1 MGKLLAWI
9 FGILFVMWLIGSMQM
24 KSEREAEKARVATM
38 SPEELKAYNN
48 DNCKWDKLGRYEY
61 AIKQLLKDTDSYK
74 RLGYEFYSPH
84 KESGYHYNHVL
95 EITYTAPYSLGRRV
109 RVTRIHFEPDWC
121 GEQVKVEEF

>member
-48 DNCKWDKLGRYEY
+48 ENCKWDKLGRYEY
-61 AIKQLLKDTDSYK
+61 AIKQLLKDPDSYK
-74 RLGYEFYSPH
+74 RLGYEFYS
-84 KESGYHYNHVL
+84 NHVL
-95 EITYTAPYSLGRRV
+95 EITYTATNSFGGRV
-109 RVTRIHFEPDWC
+109 REGKRIYFEPDWC